1 MRVDDAF
8 YAAAGRRIEYF
19 AVGLGAAATVV
30 SAPVWGGRAAVG
42 VGAGALLSW
51 LNFRWLKQGV
61 AALVTVSTAQAGAE
75 KVRVPKR
82 VYLKFLGRYA
92 SLIVVAYVILRVSS
106 VPAVAVLSGLFA
118 VVAAVLMELLYE
130 LSRGWQESREN

>member
-1 MRVDDAF
+1 MRADELF
-8 YAAAGRRIEYF
+8 YRAAERRIEYF
-19 AVGLGAAATVV
+19 AVGLGVAATAFAAPMWGARAAA
-30 SAPVWGGRAAVG
+30 G

-75 KVRVPKR
+75 EVRVPKR

-92 SLIVVAYVILRVSS
+92 SLIVVAYVILRGSS
-106 VPAVAVLSGLFA
+106 VPALALLSGLLA
-118 VVAAVLMELLYE
+118 IVAAVLVELVYE
-130 LSRGWQESREN
+130 LSRGSRRSQEG

>member
-1 MRVDDAF
+1 MRAGELF
-8 YAAAGRRIEYF
+8 YRAAERRIEYF
-19 AVGLGAAATVV
+19 AVVLGAAATMIAV
-30 SAPVWGGRAAVG
+30 PVWGGRAALG

-75 KVRVPKR
+75 EVRVPKR

-106 VPAVAVLSGLFA
+106 VPALALLSGLFA
-118 VVAAVLMELLYE
+118 IVAAVLMELLYE
-130 LSRGWQESREN
+130 LSRGWQESRED